1 VPDLAIEERD
11 GRAHFAVRLI
21 PRAARSAIGGV
32 REGALVVRVT
42 AAPVNG
48 AANRAMLELLSGV
61 LQVGKAAVRL
71 ESGATSSRKRVSVP
85 QEALP
90 RLRAM

>member
-1 VPDLAIEERD
+1 
-11 GRAHFAVRLI
+11 
-21 PRAARSAIGGV
+21 
-32 REGALVVRVT
+32 
-42 AAPVNG
+42 
-48 AANRAMLELLSGV
+48 MLELLSGV